1 MIIVPITR
9 IFGLFDVLKD
19 EFRELTNL
27 TSSQT
32 ENTKSN
38 WIWKITDKEEKNSKK
53 TTIIYIKTKQ
63 SQNYRHRGR
72 FNEQGTAL
80 EPENKRIC
88 LTFGKSYIFICANC
102 KEVPEYLQKI
112 SMREPNEV
120 FQKKLCERTGKV
132 LKCLERNCNS
142 ERSNYKIK
150 RMSSTNRD

>member
-1 MIIVPITR
+1 M
-9 IFGLFDVLKD
+9 
-19 EFRELTNL
+19 
-27 TSSQT
+27 
-32 ENTKSN
+32 
-38 WIWKITDKEEKNSKK
+38 WKITDKEEKNSKK